1 VERETIEAEVDFL
14 RAENPEREGF
24 LAAIRAYSDTLGE
37 EQRKV
42 LGEVLLEKSE
52 PTGGFDEITKRREE
66 GGWLKRSVGRMAER
80 DRKFRESAERQ
91 RKNDAE

>member
-1 VERETIEAEVDFL
+1 VERETIEAQVDLL

-24 LAAIRAYSDTLGE
+24 LAAIRVYSDTLGE